1 MFFFKAKILY
11 YYVYIYTY
19 IYIYHRQQVPGSSAD
34 LQQMPVGMTRLQ
46 FVAEVLLF
54 TDLFKTCL
62 CHKHFFIGLVSITAG
77 CGNMECGS
85 AVATGFIGA
94 FVYMGPLVK
103 VSECFGVCCDGFNLV
118 INLEK
123 KMDGFCTG
131 GPLNLEKTP
140 MIVMGLV
147 STRD

>member
-1 MFFFKAKILY
+1 M
-11 YYVYIYTY
+11 
-19 IYIYHRQQVPGSSAD
+19 
-34 LQQMPVGMTRLQ
+34 
-46 FVAEVLLF
+46 LLVMV
-54 TDLFKTCL
+54 DLFKTCL

-103 VSECFGVCCDGFNLV
+103 VSDCFGVCCDGFNLV

-123 KMDGFCTG
+123 NGWLLYWWAPEFRENSND
-131 GPLNLEKTP
+131 
-140 MIVMGLV
+140 VMGLV

>member
-1 MFFFKAKILY
+1 M
-11 YYVYIYTY
+11 
-19 IYIYHRQQVPGSSAD
+19 PGSSAD